1 MNQQNPSTPKP
12 SSVKEQQALG
22 HSLRD
27 ETPRS
32 SHAAWTPGPERPD
45 PVALLEEQN
54 EARVPWLVPIRR
66 ARMAVS
72 PFAFFRG
79 SARIMASDL
88 STTPRSGLTVQACGD
103 AHLSNFGFYASP
115 ERNLIFD
122 VDDFDETLPGPW
134 EWDVKRLAA
143 SVVVAAQDLG
153 YSAPVAQR
161 ATKAAVLGYQEAM
174 AEFAE
179 RGFLE
184 NWYSH
189 LAIAE
194 LVDLMP
200 KKKRKNLRK
209 RSAKARGRTSQQAL
223 KKFAVK
229 VDGKHRIKNDAPLL
243 LPLRDLVGQ
252 ENPELVRQA
261 TTTSLES
268 YRDSLPNHRRH
279 LLDRYELQDI
289 AMKAVGVGSVGT
301 RCLITLSFGRD
312 SSDPLFLQMKEAT
325 TSVLEEY
332 LPPSEYDDPGQRIV
346 EGQHLTQAMSD
357 IFLGWSGQNEAGHS
371 YYWRQLRDWN
381 GSVNLEK
388 LVPAALGRYA
398 KVCGWTLA
406 HGHARSGDPSA
417 ISAYLG
423 SGPAFARSITEFATS
438 YAKQNDSDYEQFK
451 AAIDGGELL
460 VADESTD

>member
-1 MNQQNPSTPKP
+1 MNHQQPSTSKFGLIE
-12 SSVKEQQALG
+12 EQQELG
-22 HSLRD
+22 RSLRV
-27 ETPRS
+27 ETPRTAHS
-32 SHAAWTPGPERPD
+32 DWTARPQRPD

-54 EARVPWLVPIRR
+54 ESRVPWLVPIRR
-66 ARMAVS
+66 ARMADS
-72 PFAFFRG
+72 AFAFFRG

-88 STTPRSGLTVQACGD
+88 STTPSSGLIVQACGD

-122 VDDFDETLPGPW
+122 VNDFDETLPGPW

-143 SVVVAAQDLG
+143 SVVIAAQDLG
-153 YSAPVAQR
+153 YTEPVAQS

-179 RGFLE
+179 RSFLE

-194 LVDLMP
+194 LVQLMP
-200 KKKRKNLRK
+200 KKKRRSLRK
-209 RSAKARGRTSQQAL
+209 RSVKARGRTSQQAL

-229 VDGKHRIKNDAPLL
+229 VDGKHRIKNNAPLL

-252 ENPELVRQA
+252 EDPELVRQA
-261 TTTSLES
+261 AVTSLES
-268 YRDSLPNHRRH
+268 YRESLPNHRRY
-279 LLDRYELQDI
+279 LLDKYELHDI
-289 AMKAVGVGSVGT
+289 AVKVVGEGSVGT

-312 SSDPLFLQMKEAT
+312 SSDPLFLQVKEAT

-332 LPPSEYDDPGQRIV
+332 LAPSEYDDPGQRIV

-357 IFLGWSGQNEAGHS
+357 IFLGWSRQNEGGHS

-388 LVPAALGRYA
+388 LVPTALGRYA
-398 KVCGWTLA
+398 RVCGWTLA

-438 YAKQNDSDYEQFK
+438 YAKQNEDDYKQFK
-451 AAIDGGELL
+451 AAIDDGEL
-460 VADESTD
+460 VAADDSSS